1 MPMDKQLKEA
11 NAGIVL
17 TMLRSNPQISVKDVA
32 AKLYINKDKARR
44 LLDWM
49 VSEGTI
55 LKQTIK
61 FDYNV
66 KMNVYSR
73 NV

>member
-1 MPMDKQLKEA
+1 MDRQQKESSA
-11 NAGIVL
+11 NIVL

-32 AKLYINKDKARR
+32 TKLRINKDKARR

-49 VSEGTI
+49 VSQGYI
-55 LKQTIK
+55 IKQTIK

-66 KMNVYSR
+66 MMNVYSR

>member
-1 MPMDKQLKEA
+1 MDRQQKESSA
-11 NAGIVL
+11 NIVL

-32 AKLYINKDKARR
+32 TKLRINRDKARR

-49 VSEGTI
+49 VSQGYI
-55 LKQTIK
+55 IKQTIK

-66 KMNVYSR
+66 MMNVYSR

>member
-1 MPMDKQLKEA
+1 MDRQQKESSA
-11 NAGIVL
+11 NIVL
-17 TMLRSNPQISVKDVA
+17 TMLRSNPQINVKDVA
-32 AKLYINKDKARR
+32 TKLRINRDKARR

-49 VSEGTI
+49 VSQGYI
-55 LKQTIK
+55 IKQTIK

-73 NV
+73 NL

>member
-1 MPMDKQLKEA
+1 MDRQLRESSA
-11 NAGIVL
+11 NIIL
-17 TMLRSNPQISVKDVA
+17 TMLRNNPQINVKDVA
-32 AKLYINKDKARR
+32 TKLRINRDKARR

-49 VSEGTI
+49 VSQGYI
-55 LKQTIK
+55 IKQTIK

-73 NV
+73 NI

>member
-1 MPMDKQLKEA
+1 MDRQLKEA
-11 NAGIVL
+11 SANIVL
-17 TMLRSNPQISVKDVA
+17 TMLRSNPQINVKDVA
-32 AKLYINKDKARR
+32 TKLRINRDKARR

-49 VSEGTI
+49 VSQGYI
-55 LKQTIK
+55 IKQTIK

-66 KMNVYSR
+66 IMNVYSR

>member
-1 MPMDKQLKEA
+1 MDRQLKEA
-11 NAGIVL
+11 SANIVL

-32 AKLYINKDKARR
+32 IKLRINRDKARR

-49 VSEGTI
+49 VAQGDI
-55 LKQTIK
+55 IKKTIK

-66 KMNVYSR
+66 IMNVYSR

>member
-1 MPMDKQLKEA
+1 MDRQQKESSA
-11 NAGIVL
+11 NIVL
-17 TMLRSNPQISVKDVA
+17 TMLRSNPQINVKDVA
-32 AKLYINKDKARR
+32 AKLRINRDKARR

-49 VSEGTI
+49 VSQGYI
-55 LKQTIK
+55 IKKTIK

-66 KMNVYSR
+66 IMNVYSR

>member
-1 MPMDKQLKEA
+1 MDRQQKEA
-11 NAGIVL
+11 SANIVL

-32 AKLYINKDKARR
+32 TKLKINRDKARR

-49 VSEGTI
+49 VAQGYI
-55 LKQTIK
+55 IKKTIK

-66 KMNVYSR
+66 IMNVYSR

>member
-1 MPMDKQLKEA
+1 MDRQLKESSA
-11 NAGIVL
+11 NIIL
-17 TMLRSNPQISVKDVA
+17 TMLRRNPQINVKDVA
-32 AKLYINKDKARR
+32 TKLRINRDKARR

-49 VSEGTI
+49 VSQGYI
-55 LKQTIK
+55 IKQTIK

-73 NV
+73 NI

>member
-1 MPMDKQLKEA
+1 MDRQQKESSA
-11 NAGIVL
+11 NIVL
-17 TMLRSNPQISVKDVA
+17 TMLRSNPQINVKDVA
-32 AKLYINKDKARR
+32 TKLRINRDKARR

-49 VSEGTI
+49 VSQGYI
-55 LKQTIK
+55 IKQTIK

-66 KMNVYSR
+66 IMNVYSR

>member
-1 MPMDKQLKEA
+1 MDRQQKESSA
-11 NAGIVL
+11 NIFL

-32 AKLYINKDKARR
+32 TKLRINRDKARR

-49 VSEGTI
+49 VAQGYI
-55 LKQTIK
+55 IKKTIK

-66 KMNVYSR
+66 IMNVYSR

>member
-1 MPMDKQLKEA
+1 MDRQLRESSA
-11 NAGIVL
+11 NIIL
-17 TMLRSNPQISVKDVA
+17 TMLRSKPQINVKDVA
-32 AKLYINKDKARR
+32 TKLRINRDKARR

-49 VSEGTI
+49 VSQGYI
-55 LKQTIK
+55 IKQTIK

-73 NV
+73 NI

>member
-1 MPMDKQLKEA
+1 MDRQLKESSA
-11 NAGIVL
+11 NIIL
-17 TMLRSNPQISVKDVA
+17 TMLRSNPQINVKDVA
-32 AKLYINKDKARR
+32 TKLRINRDKARR

-49 VSEGTI
+49 VSQGYI
-55 LKQTIK
+55 IKQKIK

>member
-1 MPMDKQLKEA
+1 MDRQQKESSA
-11 NAGIVL
+11 NIVL
-17 TMLRSNPQISVKDVA
+17 TMLRSNPQINVKDVA
-32 AKLYINKDKARR
+32 TKLRINRNKARR

-49 VSEGTI
+49 VSQGYI
-55 LKQTIK
+55 IKQTIK

-66 KMNVYSR
+66 MMNVYSR

>member
-1 MPMDKQLKEA
+1 MDRQQKESSA
-11 NAGIVL
+11 NIVL
-17 TMLRSNPQISVKDVA
+17 TMLRSNPQINVKDVA
-32 AKLYINKDKARR
+32 TKLRINRDKARR

-49 VSEGTI
+49 VSQGYI
-55 LKQTIK
+55 IKKTIK

-66 KMNVYSR
+66 IMNVYSR

>member
-1 MPMDKQLKEA
+1 MDRQQKESSA
-11 NAGIVL
+11 DIIL
-17 TMLRSNPQISVKDVA
+17 TMLRSNTQISVKDVA
-32 AKLYINKDKARR
+32 ARLRINRDKARR

-49 VSEGTI
+49 VAQGYI
-55 LKQTIK
+55 IKKTIK

-66 KMNVYSR
+66 RMNVYSR

>member
-1 MPMDKQLKEA
+1 MDRQLKESSA
-11 NAGIVL
+11 NIVL
-17 TMLRSNPQISVKDVA
+17 TMLRNNPQISVKDVA
-32 AKLYINKDKARR
+32 TKLKINRDKARR

-49 VSEGTI
+49 VSQGYI
-55 LKQTIK
+55 IKQAIK

-66 KMNVYSR
+66 IMNVYSR

>member
-1 MPMDKQLKEA
+1 MDRQQKESSA
-11 NAGIVL
+11 NIVL
-17 TMLRSNPQISVKDVA
+17 TMLRSNPQTSVKDVA
-32 AKLYINKDKARR
+32 TKLRINRDKARR

-49 VSEGTI
+49 VSQGYI
-55 LKQTIK
+55 IKKTIK

-66 KMNVYSR
+66 IMNVYSR

>member
-1 MPMDKQLKEA
+1 MDRQQKESSA
-11 NAGIVL
+11 NIVL
-17 TMLRSNPQISVKDVA
+17 TMLRSNPQINVKDVA
-32 AKLYINKDKARR
+32 TRLRINRDKARR

-49 VSEGTI
+49 VAQGDI
-55 LKQTIK
+55 IKKTIK

-66 KMNVYSR
+66 MMNVYSR

>member
-1 MPMDKQLKEA
+1 MDRQLKESSA
-11 NAGIVL
+11 NIIL
-17 TMLRSNPQISVKDVA
+17 TMLRSNPQINVKDVA
-32 AKLYINKDKARR
+32 TKLRINRDKARR

-49 VSEGTI
+49 VSQGYI
-55 LKQTIK
+55 IKQTIK

-73 NV
+73 NI

>member
-1 MPMDKQLKEA
+1 MDKQLKESSA
-11 NAGIVL
+11 NIVL
-17 TMLRSNPQISVKDVA
+17 TMLRSNPQISVEDVA
-32 AKLYINKDKARR
+32 TKLKINRDKARR

-49 VSEGTI
+49 VSQGYI
-55 LKQTIK
+55 IKQTIK

-66 KMNVYSR
+66 IMNVYSR

>member
-1 MPMDKQLKEA
+1 MDRQQKESSA
-11 NAGIVL
+11 NIVL

-32 AKLYINKDKARR
+32 TKLRINRDKARR

-49 VSEGTI
+49 VSQGYI
-55 LKQTIK
+55 IKKTIK

-66 KMNVYSR
+66 IMNVYSR

>member
-1 MPMDKQLKEA
+1 MDRQLKEA
-11 NAGIVL
+11 SANIVL
-17 TMLRSNPQISVKDVA
+17 TMLRSNPQINVKDVA
-32 AKLYINKDKARR
+32 TRLRINRDKARR

-49 VSEGTI
+49 VAQGDI
-55 LKQTIK
+55 IKKTIK

-66 KMNVYSR
+66 IMNVYSR

>member
-1 MPMDKQLKEA
+1 MDRQQKESSA
-11 NAGIVL
+11 NIVL
-17 TMLRSNPQISVKDVA
+17 TIMRNNPQISVKDVA
-32 AKLYINKDKARR
+32 AKLRINRDKARR

-49 VSEGTI
+49 VAQGYI
-55 LKQTIK
+55 IKKTIK

-66 KMNVYSR
+66 RMNVYSR

>member
-1 MPMDKQLKEA
+1 MDRQLKESSA
-11 NAGIVL
+11 NIVL
-17 TMLRSNPQISVKDVA
+17 SMLRSNPQINVKDVA
-32 AKLYINKDKARR
+32 TKLRINRDKARR

-49 VSEGTI
+49 VSQGYI
-55 LKQTIK
+55 IKQTIK

-66 KMNVYSR
+66 IMNVYSR